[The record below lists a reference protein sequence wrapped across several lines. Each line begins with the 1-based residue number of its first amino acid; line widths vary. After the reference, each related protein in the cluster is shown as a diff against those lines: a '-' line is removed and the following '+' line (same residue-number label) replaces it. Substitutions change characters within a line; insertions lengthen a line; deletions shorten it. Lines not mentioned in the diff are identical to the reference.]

1 MSSGQMGEVFDLALD
16 RIGRRVPALTSATP
30 VVGEH
35 LSP

>member
-16 RIGRRVPALTSATP
+16 RIGRRVANLTSATP

>member
-1 MSSGQMGEVFDLALD
+1 MGEVEDLVLD
-16 RIGRRVPALTSATP
+16 RIGRRVPTLTSATP